1 VRLVYVLYRPSGF
14 LVFASDLFFIH
25 PNSHPT
31 LSLSFLSTLSHR
43 ALATL
48 ACVVLSGPIASI
60 DSQAQS
66 PGEALKSGPS
76 PSSIEAPSPPGPID
90 ESPWSLG
97 WQATYVWQNKSAFQ
111 ARYTGLNSLLPN
123 QELSYSFTATGF
135 IKYKPWTQGEFE
147 LHPEAA
153 QGVPLSRLTGLGG
166 LSNGELARTSG
177 ANLTVYRARA
187 FYRHRLGEQWVVTG
201 GNFSALDVFD
211 GNDFAH
217 DPRLNF
223 LNWSFLTHGAW
234 DYPADARGY
243 SWGGSVEYLGRN
255 WSLRFGRFI
264 LPKESNGLALDPAI
278 FARYG
283 DVLEWEKPYQLGKSE
298 AEPYGGKIR
307 LMAFRN
313 TTRMGSFEEATQ
325 LGRATG
331 TVPDLSNTREMRTKV
346 GVGVNVQQQLG
357 RDLGGFLRW
366 SWADGKSETYAFTE
380 IDSSMSLGAVLKGT
394 AWSRPQDSLGFAV
407 AVNRISGARQAYL
420 AAGGQGFFLGDGRL
434 SYAPERIYELI
445 YQFKISKNLS
455 LAFDYQR
462 ISAPAYNAD
471 RGPVSIFGLRAHIE
485 Q

>member
-1 VRLVYVLYRPSGF
+1 MRSVLGTRLALLCSNARPSF
-14 LVFASDLFFIH
+14 SIAVAMF
-25 PNSHPT
+25 
-31 LSLSFLSTLSHR
+31 
-43 ALATL
+43 
-48 ACVVLSGPIASI
+48 GPILVISIALCLASAATPLR
-60 DSQAQS
+60 AQIAGPESS
-66 PGEALKSGPS
+66 PV
-76 PSSIEAPSPPGPID
+76 PIRAD
-90 ESPWSLG
+90 ASNPWTFG
-97 WQATYVWQNKSAFQ
+97 WQATYVWQNKSAFR
-111 ARYTGLNSLLPN
+111 APYTGSNSLLPT

-166 LSNGELARTSG
+166 LSNAELARTSG
-177 ANLTVYRARA
+177 SSLKVYRARA
-187 FYRHRLGEQWVVTG
+187 LYRHRLGPEWTFTA

-243 SWGGSVEYLGRN
+243 SWGASAEYFAKD
-255 WSLRFGRFI
+255 WSLRFGRFV
-264 LPKESNGLALDPAI
+264 LPRESNGLSLDPAI

-283 DVLEWEKPYQLGKSE
+283 DVLEWEKPYQLG
-298 AEPYGGKIR
+298 GGERPAYAGKLR
-307 LMAFRN
+307 LLAFRN
-313 TTRMGSFEEATQ
+313 TTRMGSFDAASRLGLAT
-325 LGRATG
+325 AS
-331 TVPDLSNTREMRTKV
+331 VPDLANTREMRTKV

-357 RDLGGFLRW
+357 QDLGAFLRW

-380 IDSSMSLGAVLKGT
+380 IDSSFSFGAVLKGA
-394 AWSRPQDSLGFAV
+394 AWQRPQDTMGFAV
-407 AVNRISGARQAYL
+407 ATNRISGARQAYL

-434 SYAPERIYELI
+434 SYAPERIFELI
-445 YQFKISKNLS
+445 YQFKVSKSLS
-455 LAFDYQR
+455 LALDYQR
-462 ISAPAYNAD
+462 ISAPAYNAE

>member
-1 VRLVYVLYRPSGF
+1 MSAPLSVFAIAFF
-14 LVFASDLFFIH
+14 LVCGTTSSVAQIIAPESA
-25 PNSHPT
+25 P
-31 LSLSFLSTLSHR
+31 
-43 ALATL
+43 A
-48 ACVVLSGPIASI
+48 PITV
-60 DSQAQS
+60 DV
-66 PGEALKSGPS
+66 
-76 PSSIEAPSPPGPID
+76 D
-90 ESPWSLG
+90 NPWSFG
-97 WQATYVWQNKSAFQ
+97 WQATYIWQNKSAFK
-111 ARYTGLNSLLPN
+111 APYTGSNSLLAN

-135 IKYKPWTQGEFE
+135 LKYKPWKQGEFE

-166 LSNGELARTSG
+166 LSNAELARTSG
-177 ANLTVYRARA
+177 SSLTVYRARA
-187 FYRHRLGEQWVVTG
+187 LYRHRLDSQWTFTA

-211 GNDFAH
+211 GNEFAH

-223 LNWSFLTHGAW
+223 LNWTFLTHGAW

-243 SWGGSVEYLGRN
+243 SWGGSAEYFGKD

-264 LPKESNGLALDPAI
+264 LPRESNGLALDPAI

-283 DVLEWEKPYQLGKSE
+283 DVVEWEKPYQFGESERPDYAGKL
-298 AEPYGGKIR
+298 R

-313 TTRMGSFEEATQ
+313 TTRMGSFDAATQ
-325 LGRATG
+325 LGLSTAS
-331 TVPDLSNTREMRTKV
+331 VPDLANTREMRSKV
-346 GVGVNVQQQLG
+346 GVGVNLQQQLG
-357 RDLGGFLRW
+357 KDLGAFLRW

-380 IDSSMSLGAVLKGT
+380 IDSSFSLGAVLKGS
-394 AWSRPQDSLGFAV
+394 AWQRPQDTLGFAM
-407 AVNRISGARQAYL
+407 AANRISGARQAYL

-445 YQFKISKNLS
+445 YQFKVSKSLS
-455 LAFDYQR
+455 FALDYQR

>member
-1 VRLVYVLYRPSGF
+1 MLLCAVSK
-14 LVFASDLFFIH
+14 
-25 PNSHPT
+25 
-31 LSLSFLSTLSHR
+31 
-43 ALATL
+43 
-48 ACVVLSGPIASI
+48 
-60 DSQAQS
+60 AQS
-66 PGEALKSGPS
+66 QLISVEPQPLASLTKL
-76 PSSIEAPSPPGPID
+76 D
-90 ESPWSLG
+90 SPWSFG
-97 WQATYVWQNKSAFQ
+97 WQATYVWQNKYAFQ
-111 ARYTGLNSLLPN
+111 APYGGPNSLVTG

-135 IKYKPWTQGEFE
+135 IKYKPWTSGEFE
-147 LHPEAA
+147 LHPEAV

-177 ANLTVYRARA
+177 SNLTVYRARA
-187 FYRHRLGEQWVVTG
+187 FYRHKLGSQWIFTG

-243 SWGGSVEYLGRN
+243 SWGGSAEYLGPA

-283 DVLEWEKPYQLGKSE
+283 DVLEWEKAYRLGASPDSNY
-298 AEPYGGKIR
+298 AGKLR

-313 TTRMGSFEEATQ
+313 TVRMGSFDEAVKM
-325 LGRATG
+325 GSATG
-331 TVPDLSNTREMRTKV
+331 TVPDLANTREMRSKV

-357 RDLGGFLRW
+357 KDLGAFLRW

-380 IDSSMSLGAVLKGT
+380 IDSSLSFGAVLKGS
-394 AWSRPQDSLGFAV
+394 AWGRAPDSLGFA
-407 AVNRISGARQAYL
+407 AAFNRISGGRQAYL

-445 YQFKISKNLS
+445 YQFKVSKNIG
-455 LAFDYQR
+455 LALDYQR
-462 ISAPAYNAD
+462 ISAPAYNRD

-485 Q
+485 Y

>member
-1 VRLVYVLYRPSGF
+1 MSARVVAF
-14 LVFASDLFFIH
+14 LIAFF
-25 PNSHPT
+25 
-31 LSLSFLSTLSHR
+31 
-43 ALATL
+43 L
-48 ACVVLSGPIASI
+48 ACGATSSMAQVTGSQSTPAPISA
-60 DSQAQS
+60 DARN
-66 PGEALKSGPS
+66 
-76 PSSIEAPSPPGPID
+76 
-90 ESPWSLG
+90 PWSFG
-97 WQATYVWQNKSAFQ
+97 WQATYVWQNKAAFQ
-111 ARYTGLNSLLPN
+111 APYTGANSLLTN

-135 IKYKPWTQGEFE
+135 IKYKPWSQGEFE

-166 LSNGELARTSG
+166 LSNAELARTSG
-177 ANLTVYRARA
+177 SNLTVYRARA
-187 FYRHRLGEQWVVTG
+187 FYRHRLGSEWTFMA

-223 LNWSFLTHGAW
+223 LNWTFLTHGAW

-243 SWGGSVEYLGRN
+243 SWGGSAEYFGKD

-264 LPKESNGLALDPAI
+264 LPRESNGLVLDPAI

-283 DVLEWEKPYQLGKSE
+283 DVLEWEKPYQFGGSERPGYAGKL
-298 AEPYGGKIR
+298 R

-313 TTRMGSFEEATQ
+313 ITRMGSFDAATQ
-325 LGRATG
+325 LGLATSSI
-331 TVPDLSNTREMRTKV
+331 PDLANTREMRSKV

-357 RDLGGFLRW
+357 KDLGAFLRW

-380 IDSSMSLGAVLKGT
+380 IDSSFSLGAVLKGS
-394 AWSRPQDSLGFAV
+394 AWQRPQDTLGFAV
-407 AVNRISGARQAYL
+407 AANRISGARQAYL

-445 YQFKISKNLS
+445 YQFKVSKSLS
-455 LAFDYQR
+455 FALDYQR